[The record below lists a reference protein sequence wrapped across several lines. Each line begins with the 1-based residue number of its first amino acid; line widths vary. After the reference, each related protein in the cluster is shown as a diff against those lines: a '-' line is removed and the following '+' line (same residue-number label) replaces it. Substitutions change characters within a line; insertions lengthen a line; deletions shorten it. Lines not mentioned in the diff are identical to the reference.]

1 MNVSGK
7 KKNFLVRL
15 VITVLVLGIAFV
27 FIIPFLWMISTSFK
41 FEIDVFDYPIKWI
54 PENWNFGNYKEVFAD
69 SQFFRFYGN
78 SLFIAVCSVAGN
90 LMLSS
95 AAGYVFGRLR
105 FRGRNAIFALYM
117 ITLMI
122 LLQIVLLPKFIIFQR
137 IGLYDSYWA
146 LILPAMISPFATFF
160 MRQTYMSIPIELSEA
175 GLIDGASQFR
185 IYWQLIMP
193 LAKGSMVTVGILAFI
208 DSWNDYMQ
216 PSILLRSVEKFT
228 IPIGLEWFSTSN
240 STDYALIMA
249 ATVVSLIP
257 ILLIFILTQRYYI
270 ESIAASGIKG

>member
-1 MNVSGK
+1 MTGK
-7 KKNFLVRL
+7 QKTFMIRI
-15 VITVLVLGIAFV
+15 VITAVVLVLAVI
-27 FIIPFLWMISTSFK
+27 FIFPFLWMISTSFK
-41 FEIDVFDYPIKWI
+41 MEMDVFDFPIQLI
-54 PENWNFGNYKEVFAD
+54 PKTWNLENYKKVFAD
-69 SQFFRFYGN
+69 SNFLLFYRN
-78 SLFIAVCSVAGN
+78 SLFISVVSVAGN
-90 LMLSS
+90 LVLSS
-95 AAGYVFGRLR
+95 AAAYAFARLK
-105 FRGRNAIFALYM
+105 FRGSKGIFALYM

-122 LLQIVLLPKFIIFQR
+122 PLQIVLLPKFILFQR

-160 MRQTYMSIPIELSEA
+160 LRQTYLSIPMELSEA
-175 GLIDGASQFR
+175 GLIDGASQWR

-240 STDYALIMA
+240 SSNYELIMA

-257 ILLIFILTQRYYI
+257 ILLIFILTQKYYI
-270 ESIAASGIKG
+270 ESIAGSGIKG

>member
-1 MNVSGK
+1 MTGK
-7 KKNFLVRL
+7 QKTFMIRI
-15 VITVLVLGIAFV
+15 VITAVVLGLAVI
-27 FIIPFLWMISTSFK
+27 FIFPFLWMISTSFK
-41 FEIDVFDYPIKWI
+41 MEMDVFDFPIQLI
-54 PENWNFGNYKEVFAD
+54 PKTWNLENYKKVFAD
-69 SQFFRFYGN
+69 SNFLLFYRN
-78 SLFIAVCSVAGN
+78 SLFISVVSVAGN
-90 LMLSS
+90 LVLSS
-95 AAGYVFGRLR
+95 TAAYAFARLK
-105 FRGRNAIFALYM
+105 FRGSKGIFALYM

-122 LLQIVLLPKFIIFQR
+122 PLQIVLLPKFILFQR

-160 MRQTYMSIPIELSEA
+160 LRQTYLSIPMELSEA
-175 GLIDGASQFR
+175 GLIDGASQWR

-240 STDYALIMA
+240 SSNYALIMA
-249 ATVVSLIP
+249 ATVVSLVP
-257 ILLIFILTQRYYI
+257 ILLIFILTQKYYI

>member
-1 MNVSGK
+1 MTGK
-7 KKNFLVRL
+7 QKTFMIRI
-15 VITVLVLGIAFV
+15 VITAVVLVLAVI
-27 FIIPFLWMISTSFK
+27 FIFPFLWMISTSFK
-41 FEIDVFDYPIKWI
+41 MEMDVFDFPIQLI
-54 PENWNFGNYKEVFAD
+54 PKTWNLENYKKVFAD
-69 SQFFRFYGN
+69 SNFLLFYRN
-78 SLFIAVCSVAGN
+78 SLFISVVSVAGN
-90 LMLSS
+90 LVLSS
-95 AAGYVFGRLR
+95 AAAYAFARLK
-105 FRGRNAIFALYM
+105 FRGSKGIFALYM

-122 LLQIVLLPKFIIFQR
+122 PLQIVLLPKFILFQR

-160 MRQTYMSIPIELSEA
+160 LRQTYLSIPMELSEA
-175 GLIDGASQFR
+175 GLIDGASQWR

-240 STDYALIMA
+240 SSNYALIMA
-249 ATVVSLIP
+249 ATVVSLVP
-257 ILLIFILTQRYYI
+257 ILLIFILTQKYYI

>member
-1 MNVSGK
+1 MTEK
-7 KKNFLVRL
+7 RKAFLL
-15 VITVLVLGIAFV
+15 KVLMTIIILGIAIV
-27 FIIPFLWMISTSFK
+27 VIYPFLWMLSTSFK
-41 FEIDVFDYPIKWI
+41 REIDVFDYPIKLI
-54 PENWNFGNYKEVFAD
+54 TETWNFENFRKVFAD
-69 SQFFRFYGN
+69 NRFFKFYKN

-90 LMLSS
+90 LCLSS
-95 AAGYVFGRLR
+95 TAAYAFARLR
-105 FRGRNAIFALYM
+105 FRGRKAIFAFYM
-117 ITLMI
+117 MTLMI
-122 LLQIVLLPKFIIFQR
+122 PLQIVLLPKFIIFQR
-137 IGLYDSYWA
+137 IGLYDSYLA

-160 MRQTYMSIPIELSEA
+160 LRQAYMSIPMELTEA
-175 GLIDGASQFR
+175 GLIDGASQWR
-185 IYWQLIMP
+185 IYLKLIAP

-240 STDYALIMA
+240 SSNYALIMA

-257 ILLIFILTQRYYI
+257 ILLIFILTQKYYI

>member
-1 MNVSGK
+1 MI
-7 KKNFLVRL
+7 RI
-15 VITVLVLGIAFV
+15 VITAVVLVLAVI
-27 FIIPFLWMISTSFK
+27 FIFPFLWMISTSFK
-41 FEIDVFDYPIKWI
+41 MEMDVFDFPIQLI
-54 PENWNFGNYKEVFAD
+54 PKTWNLENYKKVFAD
-69 SQFFRFYGN
+69 SNFLLFYRN
-78 SLFIAVCSVAGN
+78 SLFISVVSVAGN
-90 LMLSS
+90 LVLSS
-95 AAGYVFGRLR
+95 AAAYAFARLK
-105 FRGRNAIFALYM
+105 FRGSKGIFALYM

-122 LLQIVLLPKFIIFQR
+122 PLQIVLLPKFILFQR

-160 MRQTYMSIPIELSEA
+160 LRQTYLSIPMELSEA
-175 GLIDGASQFR
+175 GLIDGASQWR

-240 STDYALIMA
+240 SSNYALIMA

-257 ILLIFILTQRYYI
+257 ILLIFILTQKYYI